1 MFAGD
6 WQLSFHI
13 AHCSFIIYHFY
24 CGFEDFEYD
33 EFMATENFIT
43 IDGSYG
49 EGGGQILRTALSLAM
64 ITRQSLKLVNI
75 RSGRKKPGLRPQ
87 HLASVQACA
96 TISQARVAGAELG
109 SKGFTFSPGATI
121 PGPYTFSIGTAGSA
135 TLVLQTLIP
144 SLSIAEGE
152 SNLVVS
158 GGTHVPWS
166 PPYHYFERVFAA
178 AINRLGFTCD
188 PAIRRWGW
196 YPKGG
201 GEIQVRVKPHESLKS
216 MILDKPFEL
225 RHVSG
230 LSASSKLP
238 EHVRIRQKKQAQ
250 MRLQQVGVKSEIDLL
265 DIPAMH
271 PGSLVFLCAQG
282 KNSFAGFS
290 ALGARGK
297 PAERV
302 ADEAA
307 EALIRFLDG
316 EAALD
321 SHLADQILIY
331 LALSPGHHQFT
342 TSCVTQHLLTNA
354 WVVEKFLAVTFEVTG
369 ELGDPGMVVKKDA

>member
-13 AHCSFIIYHFY
+13 AHCSFIIYHF
-24 CGFEDFEYD
+24 CFSFKDFYHD
-33 EFMATENFIT
+33 QLMKTENFIT

-64 ITRQSLKLVNI
+64 LTRQSLKLVNI

-87 HLASVQACA
+87 HLACLQACA
-96 TISQARVAGAELG
+96 TISQGRVAGAELG

-121 PGPYTFSIGTAGSA
+121 AGSYTFSIGTAGSA
-135 TLVLQTLIP
+135 TLVLQTVIP
-144 SLSIAEGE
+144 PLSTAEGE

-166 PPYHYFERVFAA
+166 PPYHYFDQVFAA
-178 AINRLGFTCD
+178 AINQLGFKCD

-201 GEIQVRVKPHESLKS
+201 GEIQVRVRPHEPLKS

-238 EHVRIRQKKQAQ
+238 EHVRIRQKKQVQ
-250 MRLQQVGVKSEIDLL
+250 IRLQQAGVKSEIKLL
-265 DIPAMH
+265 DTPALS

-282 KNSFAGFS
+282 KDSFAGFF

-297 PAERV
+297 PAEQV

-307 EALIRFLDG
+307 EKLICFLDG

-321 SHLADQILIY
+321 PHLADQILIY
-331 LALSPGHHQFT
+331 LALAPGDHQFT
-342 TSCVTQHLLTNA
+342 TSRVTHHLLTNA
-354 WVVEKFLAVTFEVTG
+354 WVVEKFLAVKFEVTG
-369 ELGDPGMVVKKDA
+369 ALGEPGRVVKKDT